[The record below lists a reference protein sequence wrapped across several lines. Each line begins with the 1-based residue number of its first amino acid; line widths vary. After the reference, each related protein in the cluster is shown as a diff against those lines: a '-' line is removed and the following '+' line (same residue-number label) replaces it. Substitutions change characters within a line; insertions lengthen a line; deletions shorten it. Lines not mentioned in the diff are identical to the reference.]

1 MSRVF
6 ERIAVVGLGL
16 LGGSVALAAKQHG
29 AAGHV
34 VGSTRQ
40 AKARERALASGA
52 VDEVRDLAEAARG
65 AELVVLATPVYA
77 MPGVLESLRPGL
89 SAGAIVTDVGSV
101 KGPLCE
107 LLPGSLPPGVSYVGS
122 HPMAGSHERGMGSAR
137 SDLFEGAPC
146 VVTASGAAAT
156 VAAGRVVDFWAALG
170 ARVVVR
176 EAARH
181 DTEVAWISHLP
192 HLLAFAF
199 ARSLSQAPQG
209 WREVA
214 GRGFQDFT
222 RIAQSDPELWA
233 DIMTSNRKAVAA
245 PLEAFRASLAE
256 LSRALESGDAEALEA
271 LLGGAREMLFEAPS
285 ADEAEGAAATGTRRP
300 LPGERP
306 KQGDRS
312 TPNE

>member
-16 LGGSVALAAKQHG
+16 LVGSVALAAKKRG
-29 AAGHV
+29 VAGHV

-40 AKARERALASGA
+40 ANARECALDSGA
-52 VDEVRDLAEAARG
+52 VDEVRDLAEAARD

-77 MPGVLESLRPGL
+77 MPSVLESLRPGL

-101 KGPLCE
+101 KGPLNE
-107 LLPGSLPPGVSYVGS
+107 LLSGSLPPGVSYVGS

-146 VVTASGAAAT
+146 VVTGSDAAT
-156 VAAGRVVDFWAALG
+156 GRVVDFWAALG

-233 DIMTSNRKAVAA
+233 EIMTSNRKAVAA

>member
-16 LGGSVALAAKQHG
+16 LGGSVALAAKQRG
-29 AAGHV
+29 VAGHV

-40 AKARERALASGA
+40 AKARECALASGA
-52 VDEVRDLAEAARG
+52 VDEVRDLAEAARD

-101 KGPLCE
+101 KGPLDE
-107 LLPGSLPPGVSYVGS
+107 LLARSLPPGVSYVGS

-146 VVTASGAAAT
+146 VVTGSDAAAAT
-156 VAAGRVVDFWAALG
+156 GRIVDFWAALG

-181 DTEVAWISHLP
+181 DAEVAWVSHLP

-199 ARSLSQAPQG
+199 ARSLSQATPG
-209 WREVA
+209 WREVV
-214 GRGFQDFT
+214 GKGFHDFT
-222 RIAQSDPELWA
+222 RIAQSNPELWA
-233 DIMTSNRKAVAA
+233 EIMTSNRRAIAA

-256 LSRALESGDAEALEA
+256 LSRALESGDAKALEA
-271 LLGGAREMLFEAPS
+271 LLSDAGEVLFEAPS
-285 ADEAEGAAATGTRRP
+285 ADEADGATATGTRRP
-300 LPGERP
+300 LPGVRP